1 MQMNEALATVLPVR
15 PQLAIDAARSARFR
29 VLLGTE
35 VAHQAR
41 LAIAGAGRLGHAAPN
56 VVLSLIVKVALA
68 VVAWLLVSRR
78 EVCTLAN

>member
-1 MQMNEALATVLPVR
+1 MQINEALVAVLLVR

-41 LAIAGAGRLGHAAPN
+41 LAIA
-56 VVLSLIVKVALA
+56 
-68 VVAWLLVSRR
+68 
-78 EVCTLAN
+78 

>member
-41 LAIAGAGRLGHAAPN
+41 LG
-56 VVLSLIVKVALA
+56 VA
-68 VVAWLLVSRR
+68 
-78 EVCTLAN
+78 